1 MPDINNSNIINNIS
15 KLQWACRRGM
25 LELDLILGKFLR
37 ESYAD
42 LALEDKLHFVELLS
56 CQDPHL
62 FSWLLGSEQPED
74 ANLAKITGIIR
85 HHVRLRV

>member
-1 MPDINNSNIINNIS
+1 MSEINNSHLVNNIA

-42 LALEDKLHFVELLS
+42 LPLEDKELFVELLS
-56 CQDPHL
+56 CQDPSL

-74 ANLAKITGIIR
+74 ANMAKITGIIR
-85 HHVRLRV
+85 SHVRSRV